1 MRVKREVICADWESG
16 FGHRL
21 ATPTACCRK
30 WFTLDDSSSICI
42 VRRRFGFGRTGTFFS
57 TCWYFALTYCCSES
71 SEICKGRE
79 AYIYRN
85 PAPGGY
91 QSEIVVADN
100 AAIRMLAFPEIEVS
114 FSELFLPV

>member
-1 MRVKREVICADWESG
+1 LLLIEVSYATLQIDCREKAPIYARANIPEYWILDV
-16 FGHRL
+16 
-21 ATPTACCRK
+21 AT
-30 WFTLDDSSSICI
+30 
-42 VRRRFGFGRTGTFFS
+42 
-57 TCWYFALTYCCSES
+57 
-71 SEICKGRE
+71 RE

-100 AAIRMLAFPEIEVS
+100 AAIGMLAFPEIEIS